1 MYTLRKQLE
10 ELQKNRD
17 QLTQAEKLF
26 DLPQTS
32 FTDLYF
38 VEVSVGTIRV
48 TSSIDRIVNWLI
60 DSNLIC

>member
-38 VEVSVGTIRV
+38 VEVSVHLLTV
-48 TSSIDRIVNWLI
+48 
-60 DSNLIC
+60 